1 MKQTK
6 TLIPLELQF
15 FAEGDGGTIDS
26 NPEITVTPVTAPE
39 LETVPPGTDKIVDDD
54 KGKDVDVQALLTE
67 LAKTKRA
74 LDKAS
79 SEAASYKKQYK
90 QTLSEKEQYDM
101 EAAEAKAKHDEEF
114 EALKAKVAISELKD
128 KFVTLG
134 YSVEQATTAARAEY
148 EGDIDT
154 VLKIQLQA
162 RDEQMEAMKQKIMS
176 EMPQPNIGVGN
187 TGGKQYTK
195 EDFTNMTMIEKSELL
210 HENKE
215 EYERLLNL

>member
-1 MKQTK
+1 MKQM
-6 TLIPLELQF
+6 IPYNLQF
-15 FAEGDGGTIDS
+15 FAEGEAETTE
-26 NPEITVTPVTAPE
+26 NTVEPAEVEPKTETTEPEE
-39 LETVPPGTDKIVDDD
+39 KKEE
-54 KGKDVDVQALLTE
+54 VDVQKLLNE
-67 LAKTKRA
+67 VASLRRKA
-74 LDKAS
+74 DKAA
-79 SEAASYKKQYK
+79 SEASEFKKKYK

-148 EGDIDT
+148 EGDVDT
-154 VLKIQLQA
+154 LLKIQTQFTN
-162 RDEQMEAMKQKIMS
+162 DTIEAAKQKILS

-195 EDFTNMTMIEKSELL
+195 EEFEKMSMIDRTKLK
-210 HENKE
+210 HENE
-215 EYERLLNL
+215 AEYYRLLNL

>member
-1 MKQTK
+1 MKQM
-6 TLIPLELQF
+6 IPYNLQF
-15 FAEGDGGTIDS
+15 FAEGEAETTETTVEPTEVETKTEAKE
-26 NPEITVTPVTAPE
+26 PEE
-39 LETVPPGTDKIVDDD
+39 K
-54 KGKDVDVQALLTE
+54 KDEVDVQKLLNE
-67 LAKTKRA
+67 VASLRRKA
-74 LDKAS
+74 DKAA
-79 SEAASYKKQYK
+79 SEASEFKKKYK

-148 EGDIDT
+148 EGDVDT
-154 VLKIQLQA
+154 LLKIQTQFTN
-162 RDEQMEAMKQKIMS
+162 DTIEAAKQKILS

-195 EDFTNMTMIEKSELL
+195 EEFEKMSMIDRTKLK
-210 HENKE
+210 HENE
-215 EYERLLNL
+215 AEYYRLLNL